1 MTQSYIFHEP
11 GSIPGVP
18 GQFAHA
24 LVSVADDG
32 TLTVVDLL
40 QQPHEPQA
48 VNTEQP
54 PQNVTPAPQE
64 AAADEGAPAEKKDE
78 AADTAKAEVV
88 PAPVTEAAAPAS
100 TESEEA

>member
-1 MTQSYIFHEP
+1 MTQHYLFHEP

-18 GQFAHA
+18 GQFAHCQ
-24 LVSVADDG
+24 VSVADDG

-48 VNTEQP
+48 VNTEQQ

-64 AAADEGAPAEKKDE
+64 AAADEKAAAAEGSTPAASATAEAAPAE
-78 AADTAKAEVV
+78 
-88 PAPVTEAAAPAS
+88 VTEAGAPES